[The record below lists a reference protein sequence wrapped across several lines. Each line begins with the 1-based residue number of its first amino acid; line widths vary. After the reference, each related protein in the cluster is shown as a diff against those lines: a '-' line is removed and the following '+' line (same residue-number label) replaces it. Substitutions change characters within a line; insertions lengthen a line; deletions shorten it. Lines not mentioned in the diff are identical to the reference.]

1 MKRYRFRLEPVLRV
15 RQREEELARGQLVA
29 ANAAVAQQEQLLAE
43 RERAYATATGASG
56 LQPCADFLYEQF
68 SRSAHAAAVLE
79 QRRRVREAHDD
90 AARARGVWSG
100 AAARVGALERLDE
113 RQRDEHR
120 ARALKEDDLST
131 DELVVSRYART
142 DA

>member
-15 RQREEELARGQLVA
+15 RQREEEVARGQLVA
-29 ANAAVAQQEQLLAE
+29 ANAAVTQQEQLLVE
-43 RERAYATATGASG
+43 REQAYSTSMGASG
-56 LQPCADFLYEQF
+56 LQPCADFLYEQQ

-120 ARALKEDDLST
+120 ALALKEDDLST
-131 DELVVSRYART
+131 DELVVSRYARN